1 MVVNSGVSLIGLR
14 GTQIVHTFMSRFV
27 CEGMSER
34 YLWFSGLYKSN
45 PHFISWG
52 SPISWRLLLNVK
64 SKGRHLWSPSV
75 RLPEEL
81 GCLSSSRLSHQKPR
95 FAGLPLLE
103 VAEASC
109 LTTNPQVPEWDSV
122 TRGYVPT
129 SLLLTPLGL
138 ERAMLLLPI
147 IPRFVDGILLDLS
160 ASTTVWDKVPQS
172 YLSRLCIHAYWFSF
186 SGAPQLVSSVCWCYD
201 GFPPRRRKG
210 SNQKIASW
218 KQTAGISFVCATLLA
233 VCSLQPMDA
242 TSE

>member
-1 MVVNSGVSLIGLR
+1 MVVNSGVSLTGLR

-45 PHFISWG
+45 PHFMSWR
-52 SPISWRLLLNVK
+52 SPISWRLLLIVK
-64 SKGRHLWSPSV
+64 SKGRHLWSPGV

-109 LTTNPQVPEWDSV
+109 LTTNPQVPDWDSV
-122 TRGYVPT
+122 TRGNVPT

-147 IPRFVDGILLDLS
+147 IPRCRWYIIGSLSIYHRVRQSPSVISLLSMHTRILVQLLWGTP
-160 ASTTVWDKVPQS
+160 AS
-172 YLSRLCIHAYWFSF
+172 I
-186 SGAPQLVSSVCWCYD
+186 
-201 GFPPRRRKG
+201 
-210 SNQKIASW
+210 
-218 KQTAGISFVCATLLA
+218 
-233 VCSLQPMDA
+233 
-242 TSE
+242 